1 MKLRRFLLER
11 KAMTNLDSILQSRD
25 ITLLTKV
32 LIVKAMVFPIA
43 IHSAS
48 WARKKAE
55 HQRIDAFK
63 LWCWRTLLRAPWP
76 AKRSNQSILR
86 SVLNIHCKD
95 WCWSSDTLATWC
107 GQPTH
112 WKESWCWERLK
123 AGEAGDGGW
132 DGWMAP
138 STQWTLSLHKPQ
150 GIVKD
155 REAWHAVAHEV
166 TKSQTRLSDWT
177 ATTDHVHRLEGS
189 MFKKCKFF
197 NNSPTDSM
205 QFPSKFKGVPWQSNG

>member
-1 MKLRRFLLER
+1 MWELGHKKGWMPKNWCFQTVVLEN
-11 KAMTNLDSILQSRD
+11 TLESPLDSKEI
-25 ITLLTKV
+25 
-32 LIVKAMVFPIA
+32 KAVYP
-43 IHSAS
+43 
-48 WARKKAE
+48 KK
-55 HQRIDAFK
+55 K
-63 LWCWRTLLRAPWP
+63 ST
-76 AKRSNQSILR
+76 
-86 SVLNIHCKD
+86 LNIQWKD
-95 WCWSSDTLATWC
+95 WCWSSNTLATWC

-155 REAWHAVAHEV
+155 REAWHAAAHEV